1 MAYGI
6 LLLRVVLG
14 LLMAAHGAQKLF
26 GWWGGPGP
34 RAVYGWLAS
43 SRFRGGWPPVAAL
56 LASEFGGGVL
66 LALGLF
72 VPFAALAVVSVMF
85 VAIALT
91 HWRNGF
97 WNGAGG
103 YEFNVLIVASATA
116 LAAIGGGR
124 FSLDDALGW
133 ADNLSGL
140 WWGVGVLAVG
150 ALAAL
155 FMLTLGRRP
164 EEPALPEARQEETL
178 RAA

>member
-1 MAYGI
+1 MSYGI
-6 LLLRVVLG
+6 LLLRLVLG
-14 LLMAAHGAQKLF
+14 VLMAAHGAQKLF
-26 GWWGGPGP
+26 GWWGGPGL
-34 RAVYGWLAS
+34 RGVYGWLAS
-43 SRFRGGWPPVAAL
+43 SRFRGGWAPVAAL
-56 LASEFGGGVL
+56 VGSEFVGGVL

-103 YEFNVLIVASATA
+103 YEFNLLIVASATA
-116 LAAIGGGR
+116 LAATGGAR
-124 FSLDDALGW
+124 FSLDNAFGW

-155 FMLTLGRRP
+155 FVSTLGRRP
-164 EEPALPEARQEETL
+164 EAPAMPETQEEETL